1 VRRLFLLVAAVLL
14 VDTMFYAAITPLLP
28 TYTDDFDLSKAAAG
42 ILSASYAAGTL
53 VGSLPGGWFAAR
65 VGPKAAL
72 LLGLSLMGVASLV
85 FAFGANIV
93 LLDAA
98 RFTQG
103 IGGAFSWAGGLAWL
117 IAVAPGARRGALI
130 GSALAAAIVG
140 VLLGPVL
147 GGAATVVGPAPVFC
161 AVAVVAVALSSWAW
175 AIPRPIPAR
184 EARTWVGPAL
194 LRNRGVVA
202 GFWLVALP
210 ALFSGTLVVLAPL
223 RLDDLGASGLAVGA
237 IFLAAAAV
245 EAALTPLLG
254 RLSDRRGRLAPIRL
268 GLVGVI
274 VIAVAMPLPTA
285 VAVLAVL
292 VVGVVSALAAFWAP
306 AMALLSD
313 AAETAGLAQGMA
325 FALTNLAWAGGQS
338 VGGTAGSAIAEA
350 TSDAVPYVILAALC
364 ALTLLVVTRARAL
377 GRLRE
382 PAGAG
387 HSR

>member
-1 VRRLFLLVAAVLL
+1 
-14 VDTMFYAAITPLLP
+14 MFYAAITPLLP

-53 VGSLPGGWFAAR
+53 AGALPGGWFAAR

-72 LLGLSLMGVASLV
+72 LFGLSLMGVASLV
-85 FAFGANIV
+85 FAFGASIV

-98 RFTQG
+98 RFMQG

-147 GGAATVVGPAPVFC
+147 GGAATVVGPEPVFC
-161 AVAVVAVALSSWAW
+161 AVAVVAVVLATWAW
-175 AIPRPIPAR
+175 AIPRPIQAR

-194 LRNRGVVA
+194 FRNRGVVA

-223 RLDDLGASGLAVGA
+223 RLDDLGASGVAVGA
-237 IFLAAAAV
+237 IFLGAAAV

-377 GRLRE
+377 GRLRA

-387 HSR
+387 HSS

>member
-42 ILSASYAAGTL
+42 VLSASYAAGTL
-53 VGSLPGGWFAAR
+53 AGSLPGGWFAAR
-65 VGPKAAL
+65 VGPKPAL
-72 LLGLSLMGVASLV
+72 LLGLTLMGVASLV
-85 FAFGANIV
+85 FAFGANVV

-98 RFTQG
+98 RFMQG

-147 GGAATVVGPAPVFC
+147 GGAATVVGPEPVFC
-161 AVAVVAVALSSWAW
+161 GVAVIAVALSTAAW
-175 AIPRPIPAR
+175 AIPRPAPAR
-184 EARTWVGPAL
+184 GALTRVGSAV
-194 LRNRGVVA
+194 LRNRGVIT

-223 RLDDLGASGLAVGA
+223 RLDDLGASGVAVGA
-237 IFLAAAAV
+237 VFLTAAAV

-254 RLSDRRGRLAPIRL
+254 RLSDRRGRLAPIRI
-268 GLVGVI
+268 GLVAVI

-313 AAETAGLAQGMA
+313 AAEAAGLAQGMA
-325 FALTNLAWAGGQS
+325 FALTNLAWAGGQA

-350 TSDAVPYVILAALC
+350 TTDAVPYAALAALC
-364 ALTLLVVTRARAL
+364 ALTLLVVSRGYTARPAL
-377 GRLRE
+377 
-382 PAGAG
+382 
-387 HSR
+387 

>member
-53 VGSLPGGWFAAR
+53 AGALPGGWFAAR

-72 LLGLSLMGVASLV
+72 LFGLSLMGVASLV
-85 FAFGANIV
+85 FAFGASIV

-98 RFTQG
+98 RFMQG

-147 GGAATVVGPAPVFC
+147 GGAATVVGPEPVFC
-161 AVAVVAVALSSWAW
+161 AVAVVAVVLATWAW
-175 AIPRPIPAR
+175 AIPRPIQAR

-194 LRNRGVVA
+194 FRNRGVVA

-223 RLDDLGASGLAVGA
+223 RLDDLGASGVAVGA
-237 IFLAAAAV
+237 IFLGAAAV

-377 GRLRE
+377 GRLRA

-387 HSR
+387 HSS